1 MKRLLFSLFPFIIL
15 TACAAPAI
23 EGKTYALI
31 YGVSDYSDY
40 ASSLRLNAA
49 NLKACENDARSL
61 ASALEA
67 VYGSSAVIRLRI
79 EPIFGDAP
87 TAERPTKQQMLTDF
101 ETIAAEAGIN
111 DRFLFFYAG
120 HGIAMNADEV
130 DPNDRGEYG
139 ETAVTYRKREYL
151 CPAVDLSSG
160 SVTLGD
166 VLLSDKELRDALV
179 TLPCR
184 KKFVL
189 LDCCHSAGMISAYPD
204 VNASLLHAFS
214 NSAMTT
220 ALRAY
225 NAENEAE
232 KEAHKNTWILA
243 AAGETGNSYESSAIG
258 NHGFF
263 TYGLLKGFGEAD
275 FNRDGFVSW
284 SELSVYTADYSQLI
298 LKEID
303 PSGNGAEFGDMLVTC
318 GSGPED
324 ILFVPVTRLDDSIF

>member
-1 MKRLLFSLFPFIIL
+1 MKPFFFFFLPLIIL
-15 TACAAPAI
+15 TACSAPTI

-40 ASSLRLNAA
+40 ASALRLNAA
-49 NLKACENDARSL
+49 NLKACQNDARSL
-61 ASALEA
+61 ASALES
-67 VYGSSAVIRLRI
+67 VYGSSAIIRLRI
-79 EPIFGDAP
+79 EPIYGG
-87 TAERPTKQQMLTDF
+87 TATKERPTKQQILTDF
-101 ETIAAEAGIN
+101 ETIAAEADTG

-151 CPAVDLSSG
+151 CPAVGNSTEPVALRE
-160 SVTLGD
+160 
-166 VLLSDKELRDALV
+166 VLLSDKELREALLS
-179 TLPCR
+179 LPCR

-204 VNASLLHAFS
+204 VNASVLHAFS
-214 NSAMTT
+214 NSAMTM

-225 NAENEAE
+225 NAENKSE

-243 AAGETGNSYESSAIG
+243 AAGETGNSYESSDIG

-284 SELSVYTADYSQLI
+284 SELSAYTANYSQQM

-303 PSGNGAEFGDMLVTC
+303 PFGNAAEFGDMLVTC

-324 ILFVPVTRLDDSIF
+324 ILFVPVTQLNDSVF

>member
-1 MKRLLFSLFPFIIL
+1 MKPFFFFFLPLIIL
-15 TACAAPAI
+15 TVCSAPTI

-40 ASSLRLNAA
+40 ASALRLNAA
-49 NLKACENDARSL
+49 NLKACQNDARSL
-61 ASALEA
+61 ATALES
-67 VYGSSAVIRLRI
+67 VYGSSAIIRLRI
-79 EPIFGDAP
+79 EPIYGG
-87 TAERPTKQQMLTDF
+87 TATKERPTKQQILTDF
-101 ETIAAEAGIN
+101 ATIAAEADTG

-151 CPAVDLSSG
+151 CPAVGNSTEPVALRE
-160 SVTLGD
+160 
-166 VLLSDKELRDALV
+166 VLLSDKELREALLS
-179 TLPCR
+179 LPCR

-204 VNASLLHAFS
+204 VNASVLHAFS
-214 NSAMTT
+214 NSAMTM

-225 NAENEAE
+225 NAESESE

-243 AAGETGNSYESSAIG
+243 AAGETGNSYESSDIG

-284 SELSVYTADYSQLI
+284 SELSAYTADYSQLM

-303 PSGNGAEFGDMLVTC
+303 PFGNAAEFGDMLVTC

-324 ILFVPVTRLDDSIF
+324 ILFAPVTRLDDSVF

>member
-1 MKRLLFSLFPFIIL
+1 MKPFSFLLLPIIIL
-15 TACAAPAI
+15 TACSAPSI

-40 ASSLRLNAA
+40 ASVLRLNAA
-49 NLKACENDARSL
+49 NLKACQNDARSL
-61 ASALEA
+61 ATALES
-67 VYGSSAVIRLRI
+67 VYGSSAIIRLRI
-79 EPIFGDAP
+79 EPIYGG
-87 TAERPTKQQMLTDF
+87 TATKERPTKQQILTDF
-101 ETIAAEAGIN
+101 ATIAAEADTG

-151 CPAVDLSSG
+151 CPAVGNSTEPVALRE
-160 SVTLGD
+160 
-166 VLLSDKELRDALV
+166 VLLSDKELREALLS
-179 TLPCR
+179 LPCR

-204 VNASLLHAFS
+204 VNASVLHAFS
-214 NSAMTT
+214 NSAMTM

-225 NAENEAE
+225 NAESESE

-243 AAGETGNSYESSAIG
+243 AAGETGNSYESSDIG

-284 SELSVYTADYSQLI
+284 SELSAYTADYSQLM

-303 PSGNGAEFGDMLVTC
+303 PFGNAAEFGDMLVTC

-324 ILFVPVTRLDDSIF
+324 ILFAPVTRLDDSVF